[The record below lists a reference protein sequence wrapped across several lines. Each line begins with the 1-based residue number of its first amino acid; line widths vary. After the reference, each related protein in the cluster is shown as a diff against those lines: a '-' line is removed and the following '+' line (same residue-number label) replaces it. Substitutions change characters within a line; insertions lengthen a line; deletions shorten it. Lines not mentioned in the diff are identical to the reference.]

1 MAEILG
7 YIYIDTGAMYRA
19 VAWKSLQER
28 LDISQ
33 QAEITTLAEAM
44 DIRFLRGNG
53 QRIFADDTDVSEA
66 IRTPEV
72 TRLSSPVSAIP
83 GVRKRLVEMQRE
95 MGKEG
100 GIVMEGRD
108 IGTVVFPDAE
118 VKIFLTAS
126 LEERARRRAAE
137 LEAKGQKADPKVVA
151 SEIKER
157 DERDSTRQHAPL
169 RQAPD
174 AVHVDT
180 DGMDIEQVVQ
190 TVLSIYREKVA

>member
-1 MAEILG
+1 
-7 YIYIDTGAMYRA
+7 MYRA

>member
-1 MAEILG
+1 LAEILG